1 MRDGITFYASRIT
14 FYFMKGPAIYPGT
27 FDPVTNGHLDI
38 LQRGLEIFDR
48 VIIAVAQNSRK
59 NPLFTAEER
68 VEMLQKV
75 TKNHEG
81 VEVDYFDGLVIN
93 FARSKNAE
101 VIIRGLRAV
110 SDFEYELQM
119 ALMNR
124 TLAGNIKTVFMMP
137 SAEYSFLSSSIVK
150 EISSLGRSV
159 ACFVPE
165 FVEQKLNKKFPGAL
179 QG

>member
-1 MRDGITFYASRIT
+1 
-14 FYFMKGPAIYPGT
+14 MKGIAVYPGT

-48 VIIAVAQNSRK
+48 VIVGVASSHRK

-68 VEMLQKV
+68 VTMLRKV
-75 TKNHEG
+75 TQEYQAVD
-81 VEVDYFDGLVIN
+81 VEAFEGLVIN
-93 FARSKNAE
+93 FVRSRNAE
-101 VIIRGLRAV
+101 VMIRGLRAV

-124 TLAGNIKTVFMMP
+124 KLAGNIKTVFMMP

-150 EISSLGRSV
+150 EIFSLGKSV
-159 ACFVPE
+159 SCFVPAY
-165 FVEQKLNKKFPGAL
+165 VEEQLHTKFL
-179 QG
+179 HTS